1 MIKVS
6 ENKQGG
12 FTLIEIILTL
22 VIAAVVGAGLVQ
34 YMGSAFVKSS
44 IPIQRLRQAYEL
56 QQVMENITAD
66 YRENYTSNLSADAEE
81 KGLSWAI
88 GEGEQTK
95 YAPVGGQYTVIHN
108 VFIKFVDQGGDNYDE
123 TTPLEEGDPED
134 LLKVTIKNDSGILTT
149 LFSSQ

>member
-22 VIAAVVGAGLVQ
+22 VIAAVVAAGLVQ
-34 YMGSAFVKSS
+34 YFGTSLWQSS
-44 IPIQRLRQAYEL
+44 IPIERLRQALEL
-56 QQVMENITAD
+56 QEVMENITAD
-66 YRENYTSNLSADAEE
+66 YRENYTSNLT
-81 KGLSWAI
+81 GLQTNI
-88 GEGEQTK
+88 GDND
-95 YAPVGGQYTVIHN
+95 YSPPSYTVVENETGFIVFDDDN
-108 VFIKFVDQGGDNYDE
+108 VAVGTD
-123 TTPLEEGDPED
+123 TST

>member
-1 MIKVS
+1 MIKLYPMIKVS

-34 YMGSAFVKSS
+34 YMGSSFTKSS
-44 IPIQRLRQAYEL
+44 VPIQRLRQTLEL

-66 YRENYTSNLSADAEE
+66 YIENYTSDLSIST
-81 KGLSWAI
+81 GLSGTI
-88 GEGEQTK
+88 GSGVQTNS
-95 YAPVGGQYTVIHN
+95 YGQYTVIYN
-108 VFIKFVDQGGDNYDE
+108 GFIEFTSQTEDDLD
-123 TTPLEEGDPED
+123 PDDPEN
-134 LLKVTIKNDSGILTT
+134 LLKVTITNDSGDILTT